1 MLRYKFDVLE
11 MLKSKGYTTFQI
23 RKNRLFSEGTLTKFR
38 NGIVVGASELDK
50 LCKLLEC
57 QPGDILEY
65 TADNTPDDTQTV

>member
-23 RKNRLFSEGTLTKFR
+23 RKNKLFSEGTLTKFR
-38 NGIVVGASELDK
+38 NGIPVGASELDK
-50 LCKLLEC
+50 LCRLLKC

-65 TADNTPDDTQTV
+65 TSDDSPDDTQMV

>member
-65 TADNTPDDTQTV
+65 TPDNTPDDTQTV